1 MAGRSAAGDG
11 ASGFFRWSG
20 SNVDLSTEV
29 GNDEVTAGEGDG
41 GIYVAPSS
49 DKTGASGAWVR
60 VVADMVHAA
69 WYGLT
74 DGNVETK
81 ALQALFNA
89 AEGKTLYW
97 GENATY
103 QFDAQLT
110 VPANVDWRNPNAV
123 TLEMAYDA
131 STTNAPALDCGAGLT
146 ADRVIVN
153 IASGFQVQRA
163 IYYEADTHVELTD
176 LSSVDQQEARDDNL
190 DAGVQIRGD
199 DIKLGTVRVAN
210 WDYAVGA
217 FQADRFCVQY
227 VDIDTYVNGFRQEQS
242 NRGRVYGGNIRN
254 KAPNA
259 TTVPGHNGF
268 LSEDC
273 NHWSVSNLIV
283 EDAGE
288 HGFRIGGDFSYNWSW
303 DNCKAIRSGQCGF
316 KVNPSGNST
325 VRNGTIN
332 GCTAQDCSN
341 GNSPGTNEDGLRLE
355 KCQNVIVNGFIYA
368 EVSSKAYDG
377 IYVNGCNNI
386 TINGPLIKGTAN
398 AGIYVDDKDGDVNG
412 LFVNAPRIYE
422 VTTSGIDCD
431 FTNGGTARDLV
442 FTECYIRGYGDYAV
456 RFDFGAAGVSV
467 SQPCL
472 ASGYAT
478 NEGSGVYFGDANSAT
493 EADRLHNFMNTLNN

>member
-1 MAGRSAAGDG
+1 MRGRTSDNDG
-11 ASGFFRWSG
+11 GEGVFVWDG
-20 SNVDLSTEV
+20 SDLSTEV
-29 GNDEVTAGEGDG
+29 GNDEVTASEGDG

-60 VVADMVHAA
+60 AVADMVHAA

-74 DGNVETK
+74 DGSVETT
-81 ALQALFNA
+81 ALQALLNA

-97 GENATY
+97 GESATY

-110 VPANVDWRNPNAV
+110 VPANVNWQNPNAV
-123 TLEMAYDA
+123 TLEVAYDA
-131 STTNAPALDCGAGLT
+131 SATNAPALDCGAGLT

-153 IASGFQVQRA
+153 IATGYQVQRA
-163 IYYEADTHVELTD
+163 IYYRADTHVELTD
-176 LSSVDQQEARDDNL
+176 LSSVDQQDTRDDNI
-190 DAGVQIRGD
+190 DGGVQIRGD

-210 WDYAVGA
+210 WDYAVKA
-217 FQADRFCVQY
+217 FQADRWSIQY
-227 VDIDTYVNGFRQEQS
+227 LDVETYVQGFKQEDCAG
-242 NRGRVYGGNIRN
+242 GRLDGGYVRTT
-254 KAPNA
+254 APNG
-259 TTVPGHNGF
+259 TTDPGHNGF

-273 NHWSVSNLIV
+273 NSWSVSNLV
-283 EDAGE
+283 VSDAGE
-288 HGFRIGGDFSYNWSW
+288 HGFRIGGDSAFEWSW
-303 DNCKAIRSGQCGF
+303 DNCKAVRSGQCGF
-316 KVNPSGNST
+316 KVNPSGTGT

-332 GCTAQDCSN
+332 GCTAQDCSF
-341 GNSPGTNEDGLRLE
+341 GNAPGSNEDGLRLE
-355 KCQNVIVNGFIYA
+355 KCEQIVVNGFICR

-377 IYVNGCNNI
+377 IYINNCNDI
-386 TINGPLIKGTAN
+386 TINGPFIKGTAN

-431 FTNGGTARDLV
+431 FTNGNTARDLV

-456 RFDFGAAGVSV
+456 RFDFGATSVSV

-478 NEGSGVYFGDANSAT
+478 NEGSGVYFEDANSAT